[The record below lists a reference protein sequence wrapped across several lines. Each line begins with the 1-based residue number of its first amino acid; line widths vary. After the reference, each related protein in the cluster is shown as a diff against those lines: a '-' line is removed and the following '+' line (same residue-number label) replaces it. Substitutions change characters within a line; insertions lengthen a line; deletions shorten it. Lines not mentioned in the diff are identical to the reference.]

1 MRAHEVGIG
10 VDPLNHDEE
19 VVVSADDVGEELPR
33 LDGRLEATDQEEEQL
48 PELLEAAAL
57 RK

>member
-10 VDPLNHDEE
+10 VDPLNHDEQI
-19 VVVSADDVGEELPR
+19 VVAADDVGEELPR
-33 LDGRLEATDQEEEQL
+33 LHGGLEAADQEEEQL